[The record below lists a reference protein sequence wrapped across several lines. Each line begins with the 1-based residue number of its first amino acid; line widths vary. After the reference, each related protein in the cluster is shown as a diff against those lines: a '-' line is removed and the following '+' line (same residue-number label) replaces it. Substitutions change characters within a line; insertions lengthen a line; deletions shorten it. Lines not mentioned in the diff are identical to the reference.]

1 MYQEDKTKWSY
12 LAAMVDGE
20 GCIAI
25 WRTKARAHDFATS
38 GKTYGSFNLRIQ
50 IYNTSEV
57 LMKWLVANFGGVY
70 HSRIFESDKVKN
82 SYNWRPKGEANTK
95 KMLLG
100 MLPYL
105 VIKREQA
112 TLALEYI
119 ALPRNCPDKR
129 EPLYQRIRQLNQK
142 GKSVTTNTLECSEN
156 GHKIE
161 SELTSDR
168 ESASVVTRKF
178 IPTPLTVRT
187 FAETAAHFQSITVP
201 ADCVYADE
209 ADID

>member
-12 LAAMVDGE
+12 LAGMVDGE
-20 GCIAI
+20 GCIGM

-50 IYNTSEV
+50 IYNTSEE

-70 HSRIFESDKVKN
+70 HSRVLASVKHKN

-112 TLALEYI
+112 KLALEYI
-119 ALPRNCPDKR
+119 ALPRNSPKER

-142 GKSVTTNTLECSEN
+142 GKSVTTNTLNCSDSEQ
-156 GHKIE
+156 KIE
-161 SELTSDR
+161 SDLAGDR
-168 ESASVVTRKF
+168 ESDLAVMQDS
-178 IPTPLTVRT
+178 
-187 FAETAAHFQSITVP
+187 
-201 ADCVYADE
+201 
-209 ADID
+209 